1 MTTHDERPDVSNNSI
16 GELLGEV
23 TADLSDLM
31 RQEVALAKAELEEEA
46 KKFGQAA
53 GMLGGAGFAGYMVM
67 LFLSAALWWGLANV
81 VDEAWAALIVALL
94 WGIAAAAL
102 FVNGRG
108 RLRAVSP
115 KPERTVET
123 LKDVPDALKGR

>member
-46 KKFGQAA
+46 KK
-53 GMLGGAGFAGYMVM
+53 
-67 LFLSAALWWGLANV
+67 
-81 VDEAWAALIVALL
+81 AW
-94 WGIAAAAL
+94 
-102 FVNGRG
+102 
-108 RLRAVSP
+108 
-115 KPERTVET
+115 K
-123 LKDVPDALKGR
+123 